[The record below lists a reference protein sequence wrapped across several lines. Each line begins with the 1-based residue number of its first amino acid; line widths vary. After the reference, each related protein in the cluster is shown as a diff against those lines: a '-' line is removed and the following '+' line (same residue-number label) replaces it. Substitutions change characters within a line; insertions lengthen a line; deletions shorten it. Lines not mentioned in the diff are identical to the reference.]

1 MTRVLDILFSLFGL
15 ILLLPVFLVIAV
27 IIVIDSRGGVFFRQ
41 QRVGRYGKDFG
52 LFKFRTMR
60 TGAAK
65 QGDLTVGARD
75 SRITK
80 AGYFLRKYKLDEL
93 PQLINVLLGQ
103 MSLVGPRPEIRK
115 YVDLYTDDQ
124 RKVLSVRPG
133 VTDYASIEYSN
144 ENEILGRSADPEQTY
159 IRDVMPAKILLNMRY
174 INSPTVG
181 NYLKVIGMTFK
192 KVLFGSK

>member
-15 ILLLPVFLVIAV
+15 ILLLPVFLVIAL

-60 TGAAK
+60 TGAEK

-115 YVDLYTDDQ
+115 YVDLYTNDQ

-133 VTDYASIEYSN
+133 VTDYASMEYSN
-144 ENEILGRSADPEQTY
+144 ENEILGRAADPEQAY
-159 IRDVMPAKILLNMRY
+159 IREVMPAKILLNMRY
-174 INSPTVG
+174 IDAPTVG
-181 NYLKVIGMTFK
+181 NYLKVIGMTVT
-192 KVLFGSK
+192 KVLFGRE

>member
-15 ILLLPVFLVIAV
+15 ILLLPVFLVIAL
-27 IIVIDSRGGVFFRQ
+27 IIVVDSRGGVFFMQ

-192 KVLFGSK
+192 KVLFSSK

>member
-15 ILLLPVFLVIAV
+15 ILLLPVFLVIAI
-27 IIVIDSRGGVFFRQ
+27 IIVIDSHGGVFFRQ

-60 TGAAK
+60 TGAEK

-115 YVDLYTDDQ
+115 YVDLYTSDQ

-144 ENEILGRSADPEQTY
+144 ENEILGRAADPEQAY
-159 IRDVMPAKILLNMRY
+159 IREVMPAKILLNMRY

-181 NYLKVIGMTFK
+181 NYLKVIGMTIK

>member
-1 MTRVLDILFSLFGL
+1 MTRIFDILFSLIGL
-15 ILLLPVFLVIAV
+15 ILLLPVFLVIAL

-41 QRVGRYGKDFG
+41 QRVGRYGRDFG

-60 TGAAK
+60 TGSEK
-65 QGDLTVGARD
+65 QGGLTVGARD

-80 AGYFLRKYKLDEL
+80 AGYYLRKYKLDEL
-93 PQLINVLLGQ
+93 PQLINVLVGQ

-115 YVDLYTDDQ
+115 YVDLYTDEQ

-133 VTDYASIEYSN
+133 ITDYASIEYSN
-144 ENEILGRSADPEQTY
+144 ENEILGRSADPEQAY
-159 IRDVMPAKILLNMRY
+159 IRDVMPAKIILNMKY

-181 NYLKVIGMTFK
+181 NYLKVLWLTFSR
-192 KVLFGSK
+192 VLFAGK

>member
-15 ILLLPVFLVIAV
+15 ILLLPVFLVIAI

-60 TGAAK
+60 TGAEK

-144 ENEILGRSADPEQTY
+144 ENEILGRAADPEQAY
-159 IRDVMPAKILLNMRY
+159 IREVMPAKILLNMRY
-174 INSPTVG
+174 IDAPTVG
-181 NYLKVIGMTFK
+181 SYLKVIGMTVT
-192 KVLFGSK
+192 KVLFGRE